1 MVSIIRYKTKKKNT
15 NTGFYLENTT
25 DNVVC
30 LLLRGLMYH
39 HIRTIVRR
47 LVRANDG
54 SAWGRERFGDLNTV
68 GEKNI
73 NGRPAAN

>member
-1 MVSIIRYKTKKKNT
+1 
-15 NTGFYLENTT
+15 
-25 DNVVC
+25 
-30 LLLRGLMYH
+30 MYD

-54 SAWGRERFGDLNTV
+54 SAWGRERFGHLNTV